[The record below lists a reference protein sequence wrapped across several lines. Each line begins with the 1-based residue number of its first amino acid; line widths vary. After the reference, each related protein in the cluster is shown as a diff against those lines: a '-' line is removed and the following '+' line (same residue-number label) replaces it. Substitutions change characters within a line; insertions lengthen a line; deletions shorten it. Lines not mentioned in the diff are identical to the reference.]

1 MTSRQ
6 IIWQSATQRNALT
19 DAAVDVWRASLNQE
33 SSTTR
38 ALFLTLTPDER
49 ERASRFHFQ
58 KDREHFIV
66 ARGVLRDILG
76 RYLDTSPARIRFSY
90 NQYGK
95 PALAQDDGAD
105 ALRFNISHAH
115 EVALYGF
122 TRGRD
127 IGLDIEFVREDF
139 ASLEI
144 AERFFSTD
152 EVSMLRTLPAS
163 EQTVAFF
170 NCWTRKE
177 AFIKALG
184 EGLSHPLDRFSVS
197 FVPGEPA
204 ALLSTADAPQE
215 ASRWSLVELAP
226 GAGYV
231 AALAVEGHA
240 TEISLWDWHDLQ
252 PR

>member
-1 MTSRQ
+1 MTLRQ
-6 IIWQSATQRNALT
+6 VIWQSATQRPVLT
-19 DAAVDVWRASLNQE
+19 GAAVHVWRVSLNQE
-33 SSTTR
+33 TSTMR
-38 ALFLTLTPDER
+38 ALFATLTPDEC
-49 ERASRFHFQ
+49 ERASKFHFQ

-66 ARGVLRDILG
+66 ARGVLRDILAG
-76 RYLDTSPARIRFSY
+76 YLDTSPARIRFSY

-95 PALAQDDGAD
+95 PALAQAGGTED
-105 ALRFNISHAH
+105 LRFNVSHAH

-122 TRGRD
+122 ARGRD

-152 EVSMLRTLPAS
+152 EVSILRTLPTAQ
-163 EQTVAFF
+163 QTVAFF

-204 ALLSTADAPQE
+204 ALLSTADDRHE
-215 ASRWSLVELAP
+215 AARWSLVELTP
-226 GAGYV
+226 GGGYA
-231 AALAVEGHA
+231 AALALEGPA
-240 TEISLWDWHDLQ
+240 PEISLWNWHDLS
-252 PR
+252 R